1 MKAACSVRRFNLS
14 LLLRA
19 NTDMPDPHWTI
30 PVARWSSWPAAAS
43 AAPDIGFIEPIVRR
57 RLSTLSRV
65 ALKVA
70 HDCVGADEARV
81 VFASR
86 HGELRRTTDI
96 LRAISSG
103 EPVSPTAFSLS
114 VLNAMTGVF
123 GIARGDRSAASA
135 ISAGPETLGYALLE
149 AYAQFAT
156 QPASPVL
163 LVYADEPADPAYGT
177 IEDEVQGG
185 AIAIL
190 LSSEGALGHLVCA
203 RSSAVAPDISRAV
216 GHGDPGPTAATAAPA
231 ASTAAVAA
239 AEKSVAPGHSAAT
252 GATGAAQ
259 PRNAAE
265 PETRFATQSQ
275 ALLHCLETGKPA
287 AWQGAGALWHWG
299 WHDRAA

>member
-1 MKAACSVRRFNLS
+1 
-14 LLLRA
+14 
-19 NTDMPDPHWTI
+19 MPDLHWTI

-57 RLSTLSRV
+57 RLSTLSKV

-70 HDCVGADEARV
+70 HDCVAQDEVRV

-96 LRAISSG
+96 LRTISAG

-135 ISAGPETLGYALLE
+135 ISAGAETLGYALLE
-149 AYAQFAT
+149 AYAQYAT
-156 QPASPVL
+156 QPGSPVL

-190 LSSEGALGHLVCA
+190 LNGE
-203 RSSAVAPDISRAV
+203 
-216 GHGDPGPTAATAAPA
+216 
-231 ASTAAVAA
+231 
-239 AEKSVAPGHSAAT
+239 AAT
-252 GATGAAQ
+252 GQLVCTLSGGGEPEAARAAQ
-259 PRNAAE
+259 EANHADAWNMATAVATAE
-265 PETRFATQSQ
+265 ASAEESFATQSQ
-275 ALLHCLETGKPA
+275 ALQHCLETGRPA
-287 AWQGAGALWHWG
+287 VWQGAGAAWHWR
-299 WHDRAA
+299 WHERAA

>member
-1 MKAACSVRRFNLS
+1 
-14 LLLRA
+14 
-19 NTDMPDPHWTI
+19 MPDLHWTI

-70 HDCVGADEARV
+70 HDCVAQEEVRV

-96 LRAISSG
+96 LRTISAG

-123 GIARGDRSAASA
+123 GIARSDRSAASA
-135 ISAGPETLGYALLE
+135 ISAGAETLGYALLE
-149 AYAQFAT
+149 AHAQYAT
-156 QPASPVL
+156 QPDSPVL

-185 AIAIL
+185 ALAIL
-190 LSSEGALGHLVCA
+190 LNGDSAAGQLVCTLSGLGA
-203 RSSAVAPDISRAV
+203 SDASDSPDAVPPNSANP
-216 GHGDPGPTAATAAPA
+216 
-231 ASTAAVAA
+231 
-239 AEKSVAPGHSAAT
+239 SAARGEPFSTQSEALQHCLDTGEPARWQGT
-252 GATGAAQ
+252 GA
-259 PRNAAE
+259 
-265 PETRFATQSQ
+265 S
-275 ALLHCLETGKPA
+275 
-287 AWQGAGALWHWG
+287 WHWS
-299 WHDRAA
+299 WHDHAA

>member
-1 MKAACSVRRFNLS
+1 
-14 LLLRA
+14 
-19 NTDMPDPHWTI
+19 MPDLHWTI

-70 HDCVGADEARV
+70 HDCVAQDEVRV

-86 HGELRRTTDI
+86 HGELRRTTDV
-96 LRAISSG
+96 LRTISTG

-135 ISAGPETLGYALLE
+135 ISAGAETLGYALLE
-149 AYAQFAT
+149 AYAQHAT
-156 QPASPVL
+156 QPDSPVL

-190 LSSEGALGHLVCA
+190 LNSE
-203 RSSAVAPDISRAV
+203 
-216 GHGDPGPTAATAAPA
+216 
-231 ASTAAVAA
+231 
-239 AEKSVAPGHSAAT
+239 AAT
-252 GATGAAQ
+252 GQLVCTLSGAGELEAAEAGDVAEAAQ
-259 PRNAAE
+259 PASHAGKANTASTDE
-265 PETRFATQSQ
+265 SFPTQSQ
-275 ALLHCLETGKPA
+275 ALLHCLETGRPA
-287 AWQGAGALWHWG
+287 VWQGAGAAWHWR
-299 WHDRAA
+299 WHERAA

>member
-1 MKAACSVRRFNLS
+1 
-14 LLLRA
+14 
-19 NTDMPDPHWTI
+19 MPDLHWTI
-30 PVARWSSWPAAAS
+30 PVGRWSSWPATAS

-57 RLSTLSRV
+57 RLSTLSKV

-70 HDCVGADEARV
+70 HDCVAQDAVRV

-96 LRAISSG
+96 LRSISAG

-135 ISAGPETLGYALLE
+135 ISAGAETLGYALLE
-149 AYAQFAT
+149 AHAQYAT
-156 QPASPVL
+156 QPAAPVL
-163 LVYADEPADPAYGT
+163 LVYADEPADAAYGT

-190 LSSEGALGHLVCA
+190 LDS
-203 RSSAVAPDISRAV
+203 D
-216 GHGDPGPTAATAAPA
+216 
-231 ASTAAVAA
+231 
-239 AEKSVAPGHSAAT
+239 AAT
-252 GATGAAQ
+252 GHIVCSLSRTVDEPSAQSGARDEAGRTGETGKTDTVAEAGAADADSATRACSPSATQ
-259 PRNAAE
+259 PRC
-265 PETRFATQSQ
+265 FATQSQ
-275 ALLHCLETGKPA
+275 ALLHCLETGEPA
-287 AWQGAGALWHWG
+287 CWQRAGNLWHWS

>member
-1 MKAACSVRRFNLS
+1 
-14 LLLRA
+14 
-19 NTDMPDPHWTI
+19 
-30 PVARWSSWPAAAS
+30 
-43 AAPDIGFIEPIVRR
+43 
-57 RLSTLSRV
+57 
-65 ALKVA
+65 
-70 HDCVGADEARV
+70 
-81 VFASR
+81 
-86 HGELRRTTDI
+86 
-96 LRAISSG
+96 
-103 EPVSPTAFSLS
+103 
-114 VLNAMTGVF
+114 
-123 GIARGDRSAASA
+123 
-135 ISAGPETLGYALLE
+135 
-149 AYAQFAT
+149 
-156 QPASPVL
+156 L
-163 LVYADEPADPAYGT
+163 LVYADEPADPSYGT

>member
-1 MKAACSVRRFNLS
+1 
-14 LLLRA
+14 
-19 NTDMPDPHWTI
+19 MPDLHWTI

-57 RLSTLSRV
+57 RLSTLSKV

-70 HDCVGADEARV
+70 HDCVSQDEVRV

-96 LRAISSG
+96 LRTISAG

-135 ISAGPETLGYALLE
+135 ISAGAETLGYALLE
-149 AYAQFAT
+149 AYAQYAT
-156 QPASPVL
+156 QPGSPVL
-163 LVYADEPADPAYGT
+163 LVYADELADPAYGT

-190 LSSEGALGHLVCA
+190 LNGEAAAGQLVCTLSGAGEPEVAEGGQVASHAGQEGAA
-203 RSSAVAPDISRAV
+203 SADES
-216 GHGDPGPTAATAAPA
+216 
-231 ASTAAVAA
+231 
-239 AEKSVAPGHSAAT
+239 
-252 GATGAAQ
+252 
-259 PRNAAE
+259 
-265 PETRFATQSQ
+265 FATQSQ
-275 ALLHCLETGKPA
+275 ALLHCLETGRSAVWHGDGA
-287 AWQGAGALWHWG
+287 AWHWRWHE
-299 WHDRAA
+299 RAA